1 MNLLLDTHIFLWS
14 MLEPERLSKKVAVE
28 LQKQENQLWFS
39 PISSWEIMLLDK
51 KGKVSLD
58 PDPASWLREAFKR
71 VAVKEARIN
80 HEIAIQSCLIKLP
93 HQDPADRLLAATALI
108 YGLTLVTADM
118 RLIHS
123 KVCKFLRNK

>member
-14 MLEPERLSKKVAVE
+14 MLEPERLSKKVAGE

-39 PISSWEIMLLDK
+39 PINSWEIMLLEK
-51 KGKVSLD
+51 KGKIILD

-71 VAVKEARIN
+71 VPVKEARIN

-93 HQDPADRLLAATALI
+93 HQDPADRLLAATAVI
-108 YGLTLVTADM
+108 YGLTLVTADT
-118 RLIHS
+118 RIIQS

>member
-14 MLEPERLSKKVAVE
+14 MLEPERLSKKVAAE
-28 LQKQENQLWFS
+28 FQKQENQLWFS

-71 VAVKEARIN
+71 VAIKEARIN

>member
-14 MLEPERLSKKVAVE
+14 MLEPERLSKKVAGE

-39 PISSWEIMLLDK
+39 PISSWEIMLLEK
-51 KGKVSLD
+51 KGKIVLD

-71 VAVKEARIN
+71 VPVKEARIN

-93 HQDPADRLLAATALI
+93 HQDPADRLLAATAVI
-108 YGLTLVTADM
+108 YGLTLVTADT
-118 RLIHS
+118 RIIQS

>member
-28 LQKQENQLWFS
+28 LQKEENQLWFS

-51 KGKVSLD
+51 TGKVSLD

-80 HEIAIQSCLIKLP
+80 HEIAIQSCLVKLP
-93 HQDPADRLLAATALI
+93 HRDPADRLLAATAMI
-108 YGLTLVTADM
+108 YGLTLVTADT
-118 RLIHS
+118 RLIQS

>member
-1 MNLLLDTHIFLWS
+1 MNLLLDTHIFLWR